1 MTDMSVED
9 KESDQKLNEMSAG
22 VRLSGS
28 NASLLS
34 IGSETDNITGSP
46 IHKIKS
52 RDISPKPSS
61 LQGSPKLQSL
71 LDLQNPNIRKVSLFG
86 YKII

>member
-1 MTDMSVED
+1 MSVED
-9 KESDQKLNEMSAG
+9 KESDQKLNEMSVG

-61 LQGSPKLQSL
+61 IHTKCKCVGVL
-71 LDLQNPNIRKVSLFG
+71 
-86 YKII
+86 